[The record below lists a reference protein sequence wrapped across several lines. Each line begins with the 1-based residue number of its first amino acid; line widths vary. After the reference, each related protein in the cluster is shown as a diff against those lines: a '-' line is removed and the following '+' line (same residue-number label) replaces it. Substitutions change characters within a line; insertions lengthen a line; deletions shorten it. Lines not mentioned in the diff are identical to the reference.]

1 MLLAYFEILK
11 NRVIL
16 GDYQILLS
24 NQIPTYS
31 SNLERTVRPMVVQY
45 GERANLKTWVPL
57 SLQIMVTMVQKQVI
71 ISIFSADYFFQSSP
85 INSTMCRSTRK
96 IFIHFS
102 MPQESKLIT
111 SHWESCQAKSLY
123 SCMHYWDKSPFTFH
137 SATHSGQGPGDSS
150 RLPFTLSVTGP
161 SPSGPISAKKRTN
174 QERLI
179 RRCSCISHTL
189 CPMVRC

>member
-71 ISIFSADYFFQSSP
+71 ISIFSADYFFRAAQ
-85 INSTMCRSTRK
+85 
-96 IFIHFS
+96 
-102 MPQESKLIT
+102 
-111 SHWESCQAKSLY
+111 
-123 SCMHYWDKSPFTFH
+123 
-137 SATHSGQGPGDSS
+137 
-150 RLPFTLSVTGP
+150 
-161 SPSGPISAKKRTN
+161 
-174 QERLI
+174 
-179 RRCSCISHTL
+179 
-189 CPMVRC
+189 

>member
-24 NQIPTYS
+24 NQIPIYS

-71 ISIFSADYFFQSSP
+71 ISIFSADYFFRAAQ
-85 INSTMCRSTRK
+85 
-96 IFIHFS
+96 
-102 MPQESKLIT
+102 
-111 SHWESCQAKSLY
+111 
-123 SCMHYWDKSPFTFH
+123 
-137 SATHSGQGPGDSS
+137 
-150 RLPFTLSVTGP
+150 
-161 SPSGPISAKKRTN
+161 
-174 QERLI
+174 
-179 RRCSCISHTL
+179 
-189 CPMVRC
+189 